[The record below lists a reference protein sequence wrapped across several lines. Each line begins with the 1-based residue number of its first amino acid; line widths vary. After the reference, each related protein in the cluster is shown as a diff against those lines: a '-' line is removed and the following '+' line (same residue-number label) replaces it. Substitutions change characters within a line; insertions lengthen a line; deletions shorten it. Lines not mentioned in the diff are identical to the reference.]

1 MRILI
6 SYVAMQKV
14 VCPVISALPDVEVE
28 TSGDGRPVSVVV
40 PEAFT
45 EWLRH
50 CESGQLTCIIKG
62 GRQRYKSSA
71 FGAASFVIAQVWN
84 LECYFL
90 IDQTFQG
97 EKCMTQTF
105 EYATFRSKG
114 ISSPLTSYC
123 AKLKVAVSGATLKA
137 HARID
142 RGSAIAVGNFLLFR
156 STELRTRMVT
166 ASNEKETPAP
176 STPDLV

>member
-28 TSGDGRPVSVVV
+28 PSGDGRPVSVVV

-84 LECYFL
+84 L
-90 IDQTFQG
+90 
-97 EKCMTQTF
+97 
-105 EYATFRSKG
+105 
-114 ISSPLTSYC
+114 YC
-123 AKLKVAVSGATLKA
+123 
-137 HARID
+137 
-142 RGSAIAVGNFLLFR
+142 
-156 STELRTRMVT
+156 
-166 ASNEKETPAP
+166 
-176 STPDLV
+176 